1 MNQQINSN
9 RYARHQLEL
18 DLNNKDSALNID
30 HSARGFHNNSRCGH
44 AGHVRRVTR
53 GLRDT

>member
-44 AGHVRRVTR
+44 AGHVRRVIR